1 MGNQTQAPEH
11 HQADSKPTGVRGRFI
26 AIALYVALS
35 VGLYFILAPLM
46 TDQDRLQS
54 QIETS
59 GLWGILLYIGLYS
72 AQVFIPWLPG
82 APLDIIGGA
91 VFGFWET
98 TIISSVTAA
107 VSGIIIYLIVRRVGL
122 DKIVT
127 RFPNLLESPWRLVRI
142 IKLQPWALVA
152 VNMLTGDVAHF
163 IAGAAATPLL
173 FTVVLLGIMRI
184 PNVMVGAAI
193 GAGLLSN
200 VFQDQMDI
208 VLAVASI
215 GTIVALSIGFL
226 VARKYIPVWLSR
238 VETTNEAEQQVD

>member
-1 MGNQTQAPEH
+1 MSNQTQPSEDQQPA
-11 HQADSKPTGVRGRFI
+11 GVRGRFV
-26 AIALYVALS
+26 AIALYVILS
-35 VGLYFILAPLM
+35 VGLYFILTPLM
-46 TDQDRLQS
+46 TDQDRLQN
-54 QIETS
+54 QIATS
-59 GLWGILLYIGLYS
+59 GWWGIVLYVGLYS

-98 TIISSVTAA
+98 TALSSLTAA
-107 VSGIIIYLIVRRVGL
+107 VSGVIIYLIVRRVGL
-122 DKIVT
+122 DKIVE

-173 FTVVLLGIMRI
+173 FTAVLLGIMRI

-200 VFQDQMDI
+200 VLQAQLDVM
-208 VLAVASI
+208 VAVASI
-215 GTIVALSIGFL
+215 GTIGALSIGFL
-226 VARKYIPVWLSR
+226 VARRFIPTWVSR
-238 VETTNEAEQQVD
+238 LEAADEATTHDTE